1 MNKLITWSYI
11 LGRFLFYHALS
22 NLPLTKKWLIDPYLI
37 FFLCLLK
44 DRDIDDGLTEL
55 RSGSSPDEGIGT
67 ELDAK
72 GTWRQVDKSDRK
84 KNSRKWKEFQ
94 YFMACIGVFAWD
106 LYNCITTYWLTDFFF
121 FSFSPLLFVYDWA
134 GLGVIT
140 EEQEEEAL
148 GVVEAPEENCYS
160 NIMMIQPRKK
170 KSRNKSTTKKTHRDA
185 PPTPVAD
192 ETAVL
197 KALNSKPGTILFSS
211 SLSVFYDR
219 SLSTARTRSFFW
231 KSSHAL
237 FTDGW
242 RWRDTVLLTI
252 MAVGQPWILFTF
264 FFLLPF
270 IVDRCFVLYCLPGI
284 EYSCRLKSFK
294 RFGQSFCSEGRL
306 TILLVI
312 TLTMTFTFSS
322 CCLTKVVHYVD
333 FSNSWWT
340 CCPGGT
346 NAKGPMHRSLSR
358 DAATEEQSQNRKGKQ
373 TKQLIIG
380 NIFRTEREK
389 KTKVLTSVQ
398 LPFLFLF

>member
-22 NLPLTKKWLIDPYLI
+22 SLPLTTKWLIDPYLI

-211 SLSVFYDR
+211 SLSVFTTGR
-219 SLSTARTRSFFW
+219 S
-231 KSSHAL
+231 
-237 FTDGW
+237 
-242 RWRDTVLLTI
+242 VLL
-252 MAVGQPWILFTF
+252 GHGRF
-264 FFLLPF
+264 FEN
-270 IVDRCFVLYCLPGI
+270 RAMH
-284 EYSCRLKSFK
+284 YSR
-294 RFGQSFCSEGRL
+294 
-306 TILLVI
+306 TADDDVI
-312 TLTMTFTFSS
+312 P
-322 CCLTKVVHYVD
+322 CC
-333 FSNSWWT
+333 
-340 CCPGGT
+340 
-346 NAKGPMHRSLSR
+346 
-358 DAATEEQSQNRKGKQ
+358 
-373 TKQLIIG
+373 
-380 NIFRTEREK
+380 
-389 KTKVLTSVQ
+389 
-398 LPFLFLF
+398 